1 MIDKEAIAAIEERTR
16 AAYAAGDADA
26 VAAQYTED
34 AILMRPNSPTLV
46 GRKAIA
52 EGHRPWFANFRAE
65 LTHEVDE
72 IEAIGDQ
79 AYMRGRFVVVAT
91 PKQGGAPVRLQGKSL
106 SIVQRGPDGVWRFAR
121 DIFNYD
127 HPTPRPSILGAL
139 LGLFR
144 R

>member
-1 MIDKEAIAAIEERTR
+1 MTDKEAVAAIEERTR

-34 AILMRPNSPTLV
+34 AILMRPNSPTVV
-46 GRKAIA
+46 GREAIA
-52 EGHRPWFANFRAE
+52 ESHRGLFANFRAE

-79 AYMRGRFVVVAT
+79 AYMRGRFVVLVT
-91 PKQGGAPVRLQGKSL
+91 PKRGGAPIRLQGKSL
-106 SIVQRGPDGVWRFAR
+106 SIVHRGADGLWRFAR
-121 DIFNYD
+121 DIYNYD